1 MTASK
6 RKNEDIDCVAN
17 QLTKMVIV
25 GNHDGEERTTPQG
38 QSATVPVT
46 TMERIKQ
53 LSAQWEQETPFGSI
67 AIDDDDTGG
76 TNPYDAIA
84 QAICSIVD
92 DSKNDIDLE
101 DSLLQEAEE
110 VKSNLSQEIQQA
122 KYLYSK
128 ETDVLSDLS
137 EHLTKFQETRR
148 DLLGEIEEL
157 DDRQR
162 VSQKNIAIY
171 QAEASQELDIITG
184 VEEQQKQQVP
194 RLKMTISLYAST
206 TGIKWDFADP
216 DLLSGQ
222 VAVPSRNAFKLFTID
237 PRDYS
242 AVETADHLWDM
253 MEGNDAQ

>member
-6 RKNEDIDCVAN
+6 RKNEDVDCVAN

-25 GNHDGEERTTPQG
+25 GNHDGEEKTTPHG
-38 QSATVPVT
+38 QPATVSVT
-46 TMERIKQ
+46 TMGRIKQ
-53 LSAQWEQETPFGSI
+53 LSAQWEQEAPFGSI
-67 AIDDDDTGG
+67 GIDDDDTDG

-84 QAICSIVD
+84 EAICSIID

-101 DSLLQEAEE
+101 DSLLQEAEK

-122 KYLYSK
+122 KYMYSK

-171 QAEASQELDIITG
+171 QAEASQELDIITD

-222 VAVPSRNAFKLFTID
+222 VVRFIFTF
-237 PRDYS
+237 
-242 AVETADHLWDM
+242 
-253 MEGNDAQ
+253 

>member
-110 VKSNLSQEIQQA
+110 VKSNLSHEIQQA

-222 VAVPSRNAFKLFTID
+222 VVRLIFTF
-237 PRDYS
+237 
-242 AVETADHLWDM
+242 
-253 MEGNDAQ
+253 

>member
-6 RKNEDIDCVAN
+6 RKNEDVDCVAN

-25 GNHDGEERTTPQG
+25 GNHDGEEKTTPHG
-38 QSATVPVT
+38 QPATVSVT
-46 TMERIKQ
+46 TMGRIKQ
-53 LSAQWEQETPFGSI
+53 LSAQWEQEAPFGSI
-67 AIDDDDTGG
+67 GIDDDDTDG

-84 QAICSIVD
+84 EAICSIID
-92 DSKNDIDLE
+92 DSKTDIDLE
-101 DSLLQEAEE
+101 DSLLQEAEK

-122 KYLYSK
+122 KYMYSK

-171 QAEASQELDIITG
+171 QAEASQELDIITD

-222 VAVPSRNAFKLFTID
+222 VVRFIFTF
-237 PRDYS
+237 
-242 AVETADHLWDM
+242 
-253 MEGNDAQ
+253 